1 MANKMV
7 LIMVIVNSGYSEKV
21 MDLAKTCGAK
31 GGTIF
36 NASGSVSVDAE
47 KLYGISINPDKEVV
61 MILVSNTLTNDLLNT
76 LYDQVGMNSEAQGIA
91 FSLPVDETTSNLT
104 NQYKKKIAQPK

>member
-1 MANKMV
+1 MVNKMV

-21 MDLAKTCGAK
+21 MDLAKAAGAK

-36 NASGSVSVDAE
+36 NASGSASVDAE
-47 KLYGISINPDKEVV
+47 KLYGITINPDKEVV
-61 MILVSNTLTNDLLNT
+61 MILVSNSITNDLLNI
-76 LYDQVGMNSEAQGIA
+76 LYDGVGTNSEAQGIA

-104 NQYKKKIAQPK
+104 NQYKKKTVQPK